1 MRKIVNGIYDV
12 GVLDPNLRIFD
23 VIMKT
28 EFGTSYNAYIVKGS
42 EKTALIE
49 TVHKSFFSAYIEQI
63 EEIVDLSD
71 VDYLVM
77 NHNEPDH
84 SGSIAQLLQRYP
96 NITVLASQAGCAY
109 LKNIVNLPGMQ
120 IKTVRDGDTVSLGD
134 KTLQFLIAPFLHWPD
149 SMFTWVPEEKVLF
162 SCDFLG
168 THYCEPQLLDE
179 RVVYPEYY
187 WASLQNYYDAIF
199 APFGAYVTKG
209 LDKISGLDIRFA
221 CPSHGPVLT
230 KEGFLPEVIRRYRNW
245 CRPAR
250 QGQTSIPI
258 FYCSAYG
265 NTAQLAEAIA
275 KGIREVL
282 PHAAVECFNIIEH
295 NMEALQKR
303 LNEST
308 AFLLGSPTIN
318 RDALSPLWVLLAHVD
333 AIRIPKRP
341 AAVFGSYGWSG
352 EATGSLA
359 ARLQTLKAD
368 VFEKQFRIV
377 FVPTEEDLVAARE
390 FGKEFAAATGIGK
403 PTNKIS

>member
-1 MRKIVNGIYDV
+1 MKKIANGIYDV

-28 EFGTSYNAYIVKGS
+28 EFGTSYNAYVVKGS
-42 EKTALIE
+42 EKTVLIE
-49 TVHKSFFSAYIEQI
+49 TVHKSFFSTYLEQI
-63 EEIVDLSD
+63 EEIVDLSE

-96 NITVLASQAGCAY
+96 NVTVIASQAGCTY

-120 IKTVRDGDTVSLGD
+120 IKTVRDGDTISLGD
-134 KTLQFLIAPFLHWPD
+134 KTLQFLTAPFLHWPD
-149 SMFTWVPEEKVLF
+149 SMFTWIPEEKVLF

-199 APFGAYVTKG
+199 APFGAYVAKG
-209 LDKISGLDIRFA
+209 LYKISGLDIRFT

-230 KEGFLPEVIRRYRNW
+230 REGFLPEVISRYRNW

-250 QGQTSIPI
+250 QRQTSIPI

-275 KGIREVL
+275 EGIREVL

-295 NMEALQKR
+295 NMESLQKR

-333 AIRIPKRP
+333 AICIPKRP

-352 EATGSLA
+352 EATGSLV
-359 ARLQTLKAD
+359 ARLQTLKVD

-377 FVPTEEDLVAARE
+377 FVPTEEDLAAARE
-390 FGKEFAAATGIGK
+390 FGREFASQIHPASFG
-403 PTNKIS
+403 